1 LVAENGHKSV
11 TPLVFAPVDVRNVH
25 LGEFL
30 TQKCQRTSV
39 IGESFFSLT
48 CQTPET
54 TNIQGMMFKII
65 VVVCIFVSAVDEAKT
80 TYIKQSKYIFRIAK
94 PYISWRWQLCSQ
106 ITPPSSNLLFK
117 NQYCL

>member
-11 TPLVFAPVDVRNVH
+11 TPLVIAPVDVRNVH

-39 IGESFFSLT
+39 TGESFFSLT

-54 TNIQGMMFKII
+54 TNIQGVMSKII
-65 VVVCIFVSAVDEAKT
+65 VVICICVNAADEAKMA
-80 TYIKQSKYIFRIAK
+80 YVKQSIQHCQAIHFFEMATLEFRF
-94 PYISWRWQLCSQ
+94 
-106 ITPPSSNLLFK
+106 TF
-117 NQYCL
+117 

>member
-11 TPLVFAPVDVRNVH
+11 TPLVIAPVDVRNVH

-30 TQKCQRTSV
+30 TQKNQRTSV
-39 IGESFFSLT
+39 TGESFFSLT

-94 PYISWRWQLCSQ
+94 PYISWR
-106 ITPPSSNLLFK
+106 
-117 NQYCL
+117 